1 MERPLGHLLLY
12 WEVVTEFWSL
22 VVFGLVASME
32 VYQVLKSVSL
42 DALLCFMWCSRVS
55 DDLVIIFDVLYT
67 WVLCPFVLC
76 SCVYF
81 T

>member
-1 MERPLGHLLLY
+1 
-12 WEVVTEFWSL
+12 
-22 VVFGLVASME
+22 ME
-32 VYQVLKSVSL
+32 VYQVLKSLSL
-42 DALLCFMWCSRVS
+42 DALLCFMWCLRVS

-81 T
+81 TYK